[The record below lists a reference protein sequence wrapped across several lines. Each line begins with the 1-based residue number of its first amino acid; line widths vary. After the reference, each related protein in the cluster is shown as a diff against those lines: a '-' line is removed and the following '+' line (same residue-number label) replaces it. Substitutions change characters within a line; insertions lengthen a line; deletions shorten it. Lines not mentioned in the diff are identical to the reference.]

1 MRFTKESLNLEN
13 GLNKEWVIT
22 NGIGGYASS
31 TIIGANTRRYHGLL
45 MAPIIPPA
53 KRMLI
58 LSKIDESIE
67 IDGKKYDLFTNIGKC
82 FIKHGYEYQVS
93 FVKEFMP
100 VYTYQVEDVE
110 IKKVICMQYQKNT
123 VAIYYK
129 IKNENHN
136 TKIILTPIMNYRDSH
151 GMNKDHIYD
160 LKEKYN
166 RGKLEVSIDN
176 GKPIYM
182 QVSESEYIEHHND
195 TFFNMFYIEE
205 EKRGFEAEE
214 NHVIPGRFEVNVEK
228 NEEKIIS
235 VICSLEE
242 NIEELDAR
250 AIITNEVVR
259 QNQEIIR
266 AQLIDK
272 KENKTEQ
279 EEKRDQVI
287 KQLLIAVDN
296 FIIKR
301 PLFNTYSIIAGYPWF
316 LDWMRD
322 TLISFEGL
330 LLVTKKYDIA
340 KEVLRTCVRDIKY
353 GLVPNAYSEEDDRP
367 LYNSVDASLLLFEQ
381 VKKYLNYT
389 SDYDFIMEEI
399 YPKLESIIQ
408 NYSIGIDIDNNNI
421 YLDTDG
427 LIVSGT
433 ESTQN
438 TWMDVKFNGIPA
450 TPRNGKPVEINAMW
464 YNALKIMNELSKRKP
479 EENKKMNYDKMALK
493 CKKSFIEK
501 FYNKKRKCLYDVLG
515 DKKIRPN
522 QLFALSLSYPVL
534 DVNSEEAKTM
544 FDTVTKKLLNPYGL
558 KTLAKGEENYI
569 EVYEGDN
576 FKRDFSYHQGITWTW
591 LLGLYYDCLKRFATE
606 SKKDKTI
613 YKKQLNEFIKQVT
626 ETFSKELNERG
637 CIGSIAEIFDSKKP
651 YEPKGAVAQAWSV
664 AEIFRILLD
673 NKQEDTK

>member
-129 IKNENHN
+129 IKNGNHN
-136 TKIILTPIMNYRDSH
+136 TKLILTPIMNYRDSH

-279 EEKRDQVI
+279 EEKKDQII

-664 AEIFRILLD
+664 AEVFRIIL
-673 NKQEDTK
+673 KK

>member
-129 IKNENHN
+129 IKNGNHN

-151 GMNKDHIYD
+151 GMNKDHIYN

-279 EEKRDQVI
+279 EEKKDQII

-367 LYNSVDASLLLFEQ
+367 LYNSVDPCGLLFEQ

-450 TPRNGKPVEINAMW
+450 TPRNGKPAEINAMW

-664 AEIFRILLD
+664 AEIYL
-673 NKQEDTK
+673 

>member
-664 AEIFRILLD
+664 AEVFRIILE
-673 NKQEDTK
+673 K

>member
-100 VYTYQVEDVE
+100 VYTYQVGDVE
-110 IKKVICMQYQKNT
+110 IKKVVCMQYQKNT

-129 IKNENHN
+129 IKNGNHN

-151 GMNKDHIYD
+151 GMNKDHIYN

-214 NHVIPGRFEVNVEK
+214 NHVIPGRFEVNIEK
-228 NEEKIIS
+228 NEEKVVS

-259 QNQEIIR
+259 QNQEIIK

-279 EEKRDQVI
+279 EEKRDQLV

-301 PLFNTYSIIAGYPWF
+301 PLFNTYSVIAGYPWF

-353 GLVPNAYSEEDDRP
+353 GLVPNAYNEEDDRP

-576 FKRDFSYHQGITWTW
+576 FKRDFSYHQGITWPW

-664 AEIFRILLD
+664 AEVFRIILE
-673 NKQEDTK
+673 K

>member
-13 GLNKEWVIT
+13 GLNKEWIIT

-129 IKNENHN
+129 IKNGNHN

-279 EEKRDQVI
+279 EEKRDQII

-534 DVNSEEAKTM
+534 DVNSEEARTM

-664 AEIFRILLD
+664 AEVFRIILG
-673 NKQEDTK
+673 K

>member
-129 IKNENHN
+129 IKNGNHN

-151 GMNKDHIYD
+151 GMNKDHIYN

-214 NHVIPGRFEVNVEK
+214 NHVIPGRFEVNIEK
-228 NEEKIIS
+228 NEEKVVS

-279 EEKRDQVI
+279 EEKRDQLV

-301 PLFNTYSIIAGYPWF
+301 PLFNTYSVIAGYPWF

-464 YNALKIMNELSKRKP
+464 YNALKIMNELLKRKP

-664 AEIFRILLD
+664 AEVFRIILE
-673 NKQEDTK
+673 K